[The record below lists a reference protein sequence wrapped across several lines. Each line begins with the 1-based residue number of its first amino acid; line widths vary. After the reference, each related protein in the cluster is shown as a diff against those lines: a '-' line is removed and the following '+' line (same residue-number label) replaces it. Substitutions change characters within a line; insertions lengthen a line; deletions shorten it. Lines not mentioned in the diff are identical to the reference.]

1 MAIDKI
7 IPVRIDRSAD
17 FKRIPSTSMVDAL
30 NVLITE
36 NEGLGVDY
44 GIHSSGSVTSDGG
57 GLDGGNLGVLKSV
70 PGNVAMA
77 YEREVDAIE
86 PGHAKIIGSVTDTK
100 LKILY
105 FFVWHEMQSEHGVW
119 AYDPQHKLPNSTL

>member
-70 PGNVAMA
+70 PGNVAMT
-77 YEREVDAIE
+77 YETEVDAIE

-105 FFVWHEMQSEHGVW
+105 FFVWHEMQRRS
-119 AYDPQHKLPNSTL
+119 